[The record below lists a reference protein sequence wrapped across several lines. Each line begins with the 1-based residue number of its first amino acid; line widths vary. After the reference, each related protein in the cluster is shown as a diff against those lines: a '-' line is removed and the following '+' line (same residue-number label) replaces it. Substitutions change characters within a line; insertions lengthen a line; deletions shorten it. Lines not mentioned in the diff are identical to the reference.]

1 MKRFHYKVYD
11 EEGVLR
17 EGSLAAETKRDAAAA
32 LFDEGLSVIRLTEE
46 KEARRFFCARPFGS
60 RRSLS
65 LLASSWAALLSAGLT
80 VTEALSLLASKERQ
94 QEKKILLAARERIE
108 SGHSL
113 SESFAAGGWCPSF
126 FISLLEVGEMTGTLP
141 SALECI
147 ALYYEKEDLFRRRLS
162 RALAYPFL
170 VLAFALVLLLVIL
183 LFILPSF
190 AMLFETLGIALPIV
204 ARAGLALGLFLR
216 SWGLL
221 LGLLLLAV
229 LIAGVLHLRTRVGRR
244 RKEAWLYRS
253 AFYRRLLLIRFTL
266 SLASFLESGK
276 PLSEALAASAKVLGN
291 HVAEEKVR
299 GMEKKLMQGENFASV
314 WEASGFCFPLL
325 FELCQVGLSSGELPR
340 FLNQAAQLM
349 TAETEEK
356 LRHFR
361 HIVEPAMLLF
371 VGGLTA
377 LVLFSVMLP
386 VFQMAGSHLGG

>member
-1 MKRFHYKVYD
+1 MKQFHYKVYD
-11 EEGVLR
+11 EEGGIH
-17 EGSLAAETKRDAAAA
+17 EGSLAAKTKREAAEA
-32 LFDEGLSVIRLTEE
+32 LFSEGLSVIRLSE
-46 KEARRFFCARPFGS
+46 KKEPRHFFHGRPFGS

-80 VTEALSLLASKERQ
+80 VTEALSLLAAKERP
-94 QEKKILLAARERIE
+94 QERKILLTVRERIA

-113 SESFAAGGWCPSF
+113 SESVAGGWCPSF

-141 SALECI
+141 SALTHI

-162 RALAYPFL
+162 RALAYPLF

-190 AMLFETLGIALPIV
+190 AMLFETLGITLPL
-204 ARAGLALGLFLR
+204 AAQAGLALGLFLR
-216 SWGLL
+216 QWGLL
-221 LGLLLLAV
+221 LGLGVSAV
-229 LIAGVLHLRTRVGRR
+229 LIAGALHFRTRAGRR

-276 PLSEALAASAKVLGN
+276 PLSEALAASTKVLGN
-291 HVAEEKVR
+291 HIAEEKVR
-299 GMEKKLMQGENFASV
+299 GMERKLRQGENFASV

-340 FLNQAAQLM
+340 FLNQAARLM

-361 HIVEPAMLLF
+361 QIAEPAMLLF

-386 VFQMAGSHLGG
+386 VFRMAGSHLG

>member
-1 MKRFHYKVYD
+1 M
-11 EEGVLR
+11 
-17 EGSLAAETKRDAAAA
+17 
-32 LFDEGLSVIRLTEE
+32 
-46 KEARRFFCARPFGS
+46 
-60 RRSLS
+60 
-65 LLASSWAALLSAGLT
+65 
-80 VTEALSLLASKERQ
+80 TEALSLLAAKERP
-94 QEKKILLAARERIE
+94 QERKILLTARERIA

-141 SALECI
+141 SALTHI
-147 ALYYEKEDLFRRRLS
+147 ALYLYYEREDLFRRRLS
-162 RALAYPFL
+162 RALAYPLF

-190 AMLFETLGIALPIV
+190 AMLFETLGIALPL
-204 ARAGLALGLFLR
+204 AAQAGLTLGLFLR
-216 SWGLL
+216 HWGLL
-221 LGLLLLAV
+221 LGLGLSAV
-229 LIAGVLHLRTRVGRR
+229 LIAGALHLRTRAGRR

-266 SLASFLESGK
+266 SLSSFLESGK
-276 PLSEALAASAKVLGN
+276 PLSEALAASMKVLGN
-291 HVAEEKVR
+291 HVAEEKVH
-299 GMEKKLMQGENFASV
+299 GMERKLRQGENFASA

-340 FLNQAAQLM
+340 FLDQAARLM

-361 HIVEPAMLLF
+361 QIAEPAMLLF

-386 VFQMAGSHLGG
+386 VFRMAGSHLG

>member
-1 MKRFHYKVYD
+1 MKQFHYKAYD
-11 EEGVLR
+11 EEGGIH
-17 EGSLAAETKRDAAAA
+17 EGSLAARTKREAAEA
-32 LFDEGLSVIRLTEE
+32 LFSEGLSVIRLFEE
-46 KEARRFFCARPFGS
+46 KEAHRFFRARPFAS
-60 RRSLS
+60 RRALS

-80 VTEALSLLASKERQ
+80 VTESLSLLASKERP
-94 QEKKILLAARERIE
+94 QERRLLLSARERIA

-141 SALECI
+141 SALTHI

-162 RALAYPFL
+162 RSLAYPLF

-190 AMLFETLGIALPIV
+190 AMLFETLGITLPL
-204 ARAGLALGLFLR
+204 AAQAGLALGLFLR
-216 SWGLL
+216 
-221 LGLLLLAV
+221 
-229 LIAGVLHLRTRVGRR
+229 TRAGRR
-244 RKEAWLYRS
+244 RKEVWLYRS

-266 SLASFLESGK
+266 SLSSFLESGK
-276 PLSEALAASAKVLGN
+276 PLSEALAASMKVLGN

-299 GMEKKLMQGENFASV
+299 GMERKLMQGENFASV
-314 WEASGFCFPLL
+314 WEESGFCFPLL

-340 FLNQAAQLM
+340 FLDQAARLM

-361 HIVEPAMLLF
+361 HIAEPAMLLF

-386 VFQMAGSHLGG
+386 VFRMAGSHLG

>member
-1 MKRFHYKVYD
+1 MKQFHYKVYD
-11 EEGVLR
+11 EEGGIH
-17 EGSLAAETKRDAAAA
+17 EGSLAAKTKREAAEA
-32 LFDEGLSVIRLTEE
+32 LFSEGLSVIRLSE
-46 KEARRFFCARPFGS
+46 KKEPRHFFHGRPFGS

-80 VTEALSLLASKERQ
+80 VTEALSLLAAKERP
-94 QEKKILLAARERIE
+94 QERKILLTVRERIA

-113 SESFAAGGWCPSF
+113 SESVAGGWCPSF

-141 SALECI
+141 SALTHI

-162 RALAYPFL
+162 RALAYPLF

-190 AMLFETLGIALPIV
+190 AMLFETLGITLPL
-204 ARAGLALGLFLR
+204 AAQAGLALGLFLR
-216 SWGLL
+216 QWGLL
-221 LGLLLLAV
+221 LGLGVSAV
-229 LIAGVLHLRTRVGRR
+229 LIAGALHFRTRAGRR

-276 PLSEALAASAKVLGN
+276 PLSEALAASTKVLGN
-291 HVAEEKVR
+291 HIAEEKVR
-299 GMEKKLMQGENFASV
+299 GMERKLRQGENFASV

-340 FLNQAAQLM
+340 FLNQAARLM

-361 HIVEPAMLLF
+361 QIAEPAMLLF

-386 VFQMAGSHLGG
+386 VFQMAGSHLAK

>member
-1 MKRFHYKVYD
+1 MKQFHYKAYD
-11 EEGVLR
+11 EEGGIH
-17 EGSLAAETKRDAAAA
+17 EGSLAARTKREAAAS
-32 LFDEGLSVIRLTEE
+32 LFSEGLSVIRLFEE
-46 KEARRFFCARPFGS
+46 KEAHRFFRARPFAS
-60 RRSLS
+60 RRALS

-80 VTEALSLLASKERQ
+80 VTESLSLLASKERP
-94 QEKKILLAARERIE
+94 QERRLLLSARERIS

-113 SESFAAGGWCPSF
+113 SDSFAAGGWCPSF

-141 SALECI
+141 STLTHI

-162 RALAYPFL
+162 RSLAYPLF

-190 AMLFETLGIALPIV
+190 AMLFETLGITLPLL
-204 ARAGLALGLFLR
+204 ASAGLALGLFLR
-216 SWGLL
+216 HWGML
-221 LGLLLLAV
+221 LGLILFAV
-229 LIAGVLHLRTRVGRR
+229 LIAGALYLRTRAGRR
-244 RKEAWLYRS
+244 RKEVWLYRS

-266 SLASFLESGK
+266 SLSSFLESVK
-276 PLSEALAASAKVLGN
+276 PLSEALAASMKVLGN

-299 GMEKKLMQGENFASV
+299 GMERKLMQGENFAGV
-314 WEASGFCFPLL
+314 WEESGFCFPLL

-340 FLNQAAQLM
+340 FLDQAARLM

-361 HIVEPAMLLF
+361 HIAEPAMLLF

-386 VFQMAGSHLGG
+386 VFRMAGSHLG

>member
-1 MKRFHYKVYD
+1 MKQFHYKVYD
-11 EEGVLR
+11 EEGGIH
-17 EGSLAAETKRDAAAA
+17 EGSLAAKTKREAAEA
-32 LFDEGLSVIRLTEE
+32 LFSEGLSVIRLSE
-46 KEARRFFCARPFGS
+46 KKEPRHFFRGRPFGS

-80 VTEALSLLASKERQ
+80 VTEALSLLAAKERP
-94 QEKKILLAARERIE
+94 QERKILLTARERIA

-141 SALECI
+141 SALTHI

-162 RALAYPFL
+162 RALAYPLF

-190 AMLFETLGIALPIV
+190 AMLFETLGITLPLL
-204 ARAGLALGLFLR
+204 ASAGLALGLFLR
-216 SWGLL
+216 HWGLL
-221 LGLLLLAV
+221 LGLGLSAV
-229 LIAGVLHLRTRVGRR
+229 LIAGALHFQTRAGRR
-244 RKEAWLYRS
+244 RKEAWLYHS

-276 PLSEALAASAKVLGN
+276 PLSEALAASMKVLGN
-291 HVAEEKVR
+291 HMAEEKVH
-299 GMEKKLMQGENFASV
+299 GMERKLRQGENFASA

-340 FLNQAAQLM
+340 FLNQAARLM

-356 LRHFR
+356 LRRFR
-361 HIVEPAMLLF
+361 QIAEPAMLLF

-386 VFQMAGSHLGG
+386 VFQMAGSHLAK